1 MSILG
6 RVVLKSGLGDHA
18 PHRRG
23 LDICVFARKANAGKR
38 GPGRDETAPLPR
50 PLRREHGYG
59 RAPRRIAKSAPV
71 RLFVKAWNFRPA
83 IRK

>member
-38 GPGRDETAPLPR
+38 GPGRDETAPR
-50 PLRREHGYG
+50 HAGASAGADMAARRAELEK
-59 RAPRRIAKSAPV
+59 RA
-71 RLFVKAWNFRPA
+71 
-83 IRK
+83 